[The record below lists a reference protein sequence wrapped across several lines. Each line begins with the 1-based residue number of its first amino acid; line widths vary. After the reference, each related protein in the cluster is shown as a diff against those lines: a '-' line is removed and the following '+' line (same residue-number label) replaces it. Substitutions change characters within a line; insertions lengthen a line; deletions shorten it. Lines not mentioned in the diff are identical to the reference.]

1 MKTATFVA
9 TASVCFLGGLVAPSM
24 KADDWNH
31 KTKVTLSEP
40 ARVQNTVLLPGKYVF
55 ELANSDVNRD
65 IVDIYSG
72 DGKRLVT
79 TVIGMTA
86 SRESER
92 SGKGDITFYETPAGE
107 THAIDTWFYG
117 GDETGIQFKLEDHGH
132 ASATAGGMK

>member
-9 TASVCFLGGLVAPSM
+9 TASVCFLGGLFATNA
-24 KADDWNH
+24 KADEWNH
-31 KTKVTLSEP
+31 KTIVTINEP

-72 DGKRLVT
+72 DGLHLVT
-79 TVIGMTA
+79 TVIGNAA

-92 SGKGDITFYETPAGE
+92 AGNDLITFYETPAGE
-107 THAIDTWFYG
+107 TPAIDTWFYG
-117 GDETGIQFKLEDHGH
+117 GDDIGIQFRLEDHGH
-132 ASATAGGMK
+132 AGVAGGMK